1 MSWADLPPDLLRLIS
16 GNLHEVGDLVRFLS
30 VCQAWRDTAPLPQF
44 LPWLLAQRGKYSPS
58 IARFRS
64 IFSTTTTTTWCAP
77 GTYSRR
83 TMWLS
88 TEDAT
93 AMWSLTSEAGPSQ
106 SSLRLVDPFTGVATA
121 LPPFAREIGGYKL
134 YYTDGFV
141 LADVTFV
148 LYGVEDLDRMG
159 SAVTAAVLLPG
170 DTAWMEGGALLIVY
184 PGFCGG
190 WAATYHD
197 GEIVLVDPLH
207 ADTVRLRITRGGGGN
222 TGDVLDVT
230 ANTTSRE
237 DPPWSRSPG
246 PRPRRTYTFKSRGE
260 LLVACLLVQDMA
272 EQDGGVDQPRALAGA
287 MSVSVYA
294 LEPEEAADDGVDV
307 VRRWVERDGR
317 SLGDRVLFLGC
328 PTSFAVDAAR
338 FGGAISGG
346 CAYLVLS
353 SKNAG
358 WSWRN
363 APETCRVY
371 RYSFEDGSTT
381 VVEELPT
388 GAGWDD
394 DANMTWVVPRP
405 SAIAPVRRIRE
416 RLVQDPK
423 KQR

>member
-16 GNLHEVGDLVRFLS
+16 GNLHEVGDLIRFLS
-30 VCQAWRDTAPLPQF
+30 VCQAWRDTAPPAPLPQF
-44 LPWLLAQRGKYSPS
+44 LPWLLAPRGKYSPS

-64 IFSTTTTTTWCAP
+64 VFSNTTTTTTTTWCAP

-88 TEDAT
+88 TEDGT

-106 SSLRLVDPFTGVATA
+106 SPLRVVDPFTGAATA
-121 LPPFAREIGGYKL
+121 LPPFAREIAGYKL

-141 LADVTFV
+141 LADGTFV

-159 SAVTAAVLLPG
+159 CAVTAAMLRPG

-190 WAATYHD
+190 SAATYHD
-197 GEIVLVDPLH
+197 GEIVLVDVLH
-207 ADTVRLRITRGGGGN
+207 VDTVKLRITRGGGN
-222 TGDVLDVT
+222 IGDVLDVT

-246 PRPRRTYTFKSRGE
+246 PQPRRTYTFKSRGE

-287 MSVSVYA
+287 MSVSVFA
-294 LEPEEAADDGVDV
+294 LEEPEEVAGDGVDII
-307 VRRWVERDGR
+307 RRWVKRDGR

-353 SKNAG
+353 SQQNAG
-358 WSWRN
+358 WSRRN
-363 APETCRVY
+363 VPETCRVY
-371 RYSFEDGSTT
+371 RYSFEDGSAT

-405 SAIAPVRRIRE
+405 SAIAPVR
-416 RLVQDPK
+416 VSSCCCH
-423 KQR
+423 